1 MVFCYST
8 GISRI
13 LALPKANIVKPRMT
27 CSNVPNPGSRGG
39 VVLEMAPRDI
49 QMARAHLSHSQ
60 STGPARVGW
69 CLASDAHWWAGFG
82 NVASWESA
90 FRFPQGRTA
99 IDLPPPFNNTSFPRT
114 SPRMNYGK
122 KDEDADTGLVK
133 IDRTQVFQ
141 EGEHSES
148 ESTWRWA
155 EKMPCTLQLSNS
167 EANRRRQSAQLD
179 SSTAPRSSRDDAESS
194 SPRSLSSSTRARS
207 SRPTRPRRSS
217 SASRS
222 SSRTRMPVSARWST
236 W

>member
-1 MVFCYST
+1 MSLT
-8 GISRI
+8 LG
-13 LALPKANIVKPRMT
+13 LE
-27 CSNVPNPGSRGG
+27 G
-39 VVLEMAPRDI
+39 VWFSKWYHVTLKWPV
-49 QMARAHLSHSQ
+49 HTSPTVHW
-60 STGPARVGW
+60 TARVGW
-69 CLASDAHWWAGFG
+69 CLASDAHWVDWIWQRRELG
-82 NVASWESA
+82 V
-90 FRFPQGRTA
+90 RFP
-99 IDLPPPFNNTSFPRT
+99 LPTRPHRHRSPSPFNSTSFPRT

-148 ESTWRWA
+148 KSTAFAGDGRRRW
-155 EKMPCTLQLSNS
+155 MPCTLQLSNS

-179 SSTAPRSSRDDAESS
+179 SSTAPRSSRDDAASS

-222 SSRTRMPVSARWST
+222 SSKTRMPVSARWST